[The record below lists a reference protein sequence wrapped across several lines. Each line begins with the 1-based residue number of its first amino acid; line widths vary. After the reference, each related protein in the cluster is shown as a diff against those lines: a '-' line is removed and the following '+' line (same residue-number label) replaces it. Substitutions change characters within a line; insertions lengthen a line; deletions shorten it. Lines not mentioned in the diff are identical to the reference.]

1 MYKIDLNCDVGESFG
16 AYSVGEDEKIL
27 PYVTSAN
34 IACGFHGGDP
44 AVMERTVALA
54 IKYRVKI
61 GAHPGL
67 PDIQGFGRRNM
78 DISLQEAYQMVVYQ
92 IGALQAFVTAQG
104 GMMHHVKPHGA
115 LYNMAAKRPDLAQAI
130 AQAVFKVN
138 PTLTLYGLAGSELIK
153 AGQEVGLKVANE
165 VFADRT
171 YQPDGSLTPRS
182 HPQALIYDATQAVNQ
197 VMEMVKWGK
206 VTAVTGEQLS
216 IQAETLCLHG
226 DSLHALTFART
237 IRGKLEETGIQVG
250 FE

>member
-16 AYSVGEDEKIL
+16 AYSIGEDEKIL

-44 AVMERTVALA
+44 NLMEHTVRLAL
-54 IKYRVKI
+54 KNGVKI

-67 PDIQGFGRRNM
+67 PDLQGFGRRIM
-78 DISLQEAYQMVVYQ
+78 DISPREAYQWVVYQ
-92 IGALQAFVTAQG
+92 IGALQAFVTAQDG
-104 GMMHHVKPHGA
+104 VMHHVKPHGA
-115 LYNMAAKRPDLAQAI
+115 LYNMAAKREDLAQAI

-138 PTLTLYGLAGSELIK
+138 PRLTLYGLAGSELIK
-153 AGQEVGLKVANE
+153 AGQKVGLKVANE

-182 HPQALIYDATQAVNQ
+182 HPHALIHDATQAVDQ
-197 VMEMVKWGK
+197 VMEMVIKGK
-206 VTAVTGEQLS
+206 VTATTGEQLS
-216 IQAETLCLHG
+216 ICAETLCLHG
-226 DSLHALTFART
+226 DNLHALSFART

-250 FE
+250 F